1 MQINARSIAI
11 AAVVVVAAGAWPAW
25 RWFTAPAL
33 DTPEVKSARPFAGT
47 VLLPVNLEPAS
58 NPKPGGTAPSLEGV
72 TALAPRT
79 DAVVDVPEKRR
90 KAIKKEVDA
99 ALEATGVAME
109 HPTMTR
115 PAGPTA
121 LVLNAACRIVPE
133 AGGVLG
139 VTMELD
145 VVRKVRLA
153 SDGSEPWDCVIWT
166 ERRAARVRG
175 ADLDK
180 AVVALSKAC
189 LDPVVARWKQENS
202 GR

>member
-1 MQINARSIAI
+1 MQISPRSIAI
-11 AAVVVVAAGAWPAW
+11 AAVVVLAAGAWPAW

-33 DTPEVKSARPFAGT
+33 DTPEVKTARPFAGT

-58 NPKPGGTAPSLEGV
+58 NPKPGASASVLDGV

-79 DAVVDVPEKRR
+79 DAVVDIPEKRR

-99 ALEATGVAME
+99 VLEATGVGME
-109 HPTMTR
+109 HPTMTK

-133 AGGVLG
+133 PGGVVG
-139 VTMELD
+139 ISMELD

-166 ERRAARVRG
+166 ERRAARVRA

-180 AVVALSKAC
+180 AVVAVSKAC
-189 LDPVVARWKQENS
+189 LDPVVKRWKEENS
-202 GR
+202 GK